1 MRIHTNCKYCKS
13 EISFWVWASDRVE
26 IKKSQGDFLE
36 LTCKKC
42 KQKGKY
48 DIDQI
53 KAKESKIALLIGLLI
68 FVIGTPT
75 ILIFMWDYIWK
86 VGIYGV
92 VSILFIVSVPSL
104 IYGIISKNESNKIR
118 IFNRS

>member
-1 MRIHTNCKYCKS
+1 MRIHTNCKHCKS

-26 IKKSQGDFLE
+26 IKKTKGDFLE

-42 KQKGKY
+42 KQKGEY

-53 KAKESKIALLIGLLI
+53 KARESKIALLVGLLI

-75 ILIFMWDYIWK
+75 ILIFMWDYI
-86 VGIYGV
+86 
-92 VSILFIVSVPSL
+92 
-104 IYGIISKNESNKIR
+104 
-118 IFNRS
+118 